1 MITIARLRKSEIIWL
16 HNHKCRHGHT
26 YLEHSN
32 CIEVEKP
39 NMCPVFEKIGF
50 LDIEASNL
58 KANFGIIF
66 SYCIKEENGKIL
78 GRAVSTKELEKGDYD
93 KKLVEELC
101 SDIRK
106 FDRIVVYYGTDNR
119 FDLPFIRTRAVF
131 WGLDFPSYKELKV
144 FDMYP
149 VIKRKFQ
156 LHRNRLETACDFFG
170 IPSKAH
176 RLLPDIWFKAMTGK
190 KEALKWILQHNK
202 EDVVSLEDLYH
213 KTIKYANIPN
223 TSI

>member
-1 MITIARLRKSEIIWL
+1 MINIARLRKDEIIWL
-16 HNHKCRHGHT
+16 HQHKCRHGHT

-39 NMCPVFEKIGF
+39 NMCPAFEKIGF

-58 KANFGIIF
+58 KADFGIIL
-66 SYCIKEENGKIL
+66 SYCIKEENGKII
-78 GRAVSTKELEKGDYD
+78 GRAVTPKELKGEIYD
-93 KKLVEELC
+93 KNLVEQLC
-101 SDIRK
+101 SDIRT
-106 FDRIVVYYGTDNR
+106 FDRIVVYYGTDYK

-131 WGLDFPSYKELKV
+131 WGLNFPSYKEIKV

-149 VIKRKFQ
+149 VVKKKFK

-170 IPSKAH
+170 IPSKGH
-176 RLLPDIWFKAMTGK
+176 RLKPDIWFKAMTGQK
-190 KEALKWILQHNK
+190 KGLDFILEHNK
-202 EDVVSLEDLYH
+202 EDVISLEDLYH
-213 KTIKYANIPN
+213 KTIKYSNIPN